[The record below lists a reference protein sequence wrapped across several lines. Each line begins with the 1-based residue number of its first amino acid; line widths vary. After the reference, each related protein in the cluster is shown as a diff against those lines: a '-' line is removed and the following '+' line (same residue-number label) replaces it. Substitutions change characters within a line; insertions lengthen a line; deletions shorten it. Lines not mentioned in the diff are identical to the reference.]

1 VALLARN
8 PANYESIVKEI
19 REAGGHAIG
28 ISTDVSSPASV
39 KNAFTEIQREFKGKK
54 LAAAIYNVG
63 GKFVR
68 KPFLE
73 LTLEEYE
80 AGYEANGKGFF
91 LFAQATL
98 PLLLDAV
105 ESSPHPPSLI
115 ITGATASLRGSANM
129 SSFAS
134 GKFALRATGQ
144 SLAREF
150 GPKGVHVAHALID
163 GVIAI
168 PRTKDWPVNGGAPDG
183 KISSEAVSSKRFTFA
198 SWCAM
203 KVY

>member
-1 VALLARN
+1 M
-8 PANYESIVKEI
+8 
-19 REAGGHAIG
+19 
-28 ISTDVSSPASV
+28 
-39 KNAFTEIQREFKGKK
+39 
-54 LAAAIYNVG
+54 
-63 GKFVR
+63 R

-80 AGYEANGKGFF
+80 TGYEANGKGFF
-91 LFAQATL
+91 LFAQAVL
-98 PLLLDAV
+98 PGLLDAV
-105 ESSPHPPSLI
+105 ETSPHPPSLI
-115 ITGATASLRGSANM
+115 ITGATASLRGSAHM

-163 GVIAI
+163 GVIDI

-183 KISSEAVSSKRFTFA
+183 KISSDAVSSSSLPRGLVWIYADTLDRLRTRTGIYTLSQGHISHK
-198 SWCAM
+198 S
-203 KVY
+203 